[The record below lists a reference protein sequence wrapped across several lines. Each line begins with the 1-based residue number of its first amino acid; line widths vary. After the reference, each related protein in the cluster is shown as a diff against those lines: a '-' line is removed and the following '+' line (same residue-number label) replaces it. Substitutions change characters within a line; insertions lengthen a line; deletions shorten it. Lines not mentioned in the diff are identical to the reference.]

1 MDELKIIEGEYL
13 SDKIPDFGPGDL
25 VRVVTSIKRGDRD
38 RSQRFE
44 GVVMKI
50 RGSGAGK
57 TFTVRKV
64 TQGVGVEK
72 IFPLN
77 SPIIKSIEI
86 LKKGKV
92 RRAKLYYLREKE
104 GKAAKIKE
112 KK

>member
-1 MDELKIIEGEYL
+1 MDDIKVVEGEHL
-13 SDKIPDFGPGDL
+13 LDNIPEFGPGDL
-25 VRVVTSIKRGDRD
+25 VRVVTAVKRGDRE
-38 RSQRFE
+38 RTHRFE
-44 GVVMKI
+44 GVVIKI
-50 RGSGAGK
+50 RGSGTGK

-64 TQGVGVEK
+64 SQGVGVEK
-72 IFPLN
+72 VYPMN
-77 SPIIKSIEI
+77 SPVIKSINV

>member
-1 MDELKIIEGEYL
+1 MDEIKIVEGEHL
-13 SDKIPDFGPGDL
+13 LDKVPEFSPGDL
-25 VRVVTSIKRGDRD
+25 IRVVTGVKRGDRE
-38 RSQRFE
+38 RTQRFE
-44 GVVMKI
+44 GIVISV
-50 RGSGAGK
+50 RGSGTGK

-77 SPIIKSIEI
+77 SPIIKSIEV

-92 RRAKLYYLREKE
+92 RRAKLYYLRERE

>member
-1 MDELKIIEGEYL
+1 MDDLKIIEGDHLVDNLPEF
-13 SDKIPDFGPGDL
+13 KPGDS
-25 VRVVTSIKRGDRD
+25 VRVTTAVLRGGRD

-44 GVVMKI
+44 GIVIKI
-50 RGSGAGK
+50 KGSGTSK

-72 IFPLN
+72 IFPVN
-77 SPIIKSIEI
+77 SPRIKSIEI

>member
-1 MDELKIIEGEYL
+1 VDELKIIEGEHL
-13 SDKIPDFGPGDL
+13 TGKKLDFTPGDL
-25 VRVVTSIKRGDRD
+25 VRVNTSVKRGERE
-38 RSQRFE
+38 RVQHFE
-44 GVVMKI
+44 GTVIKV
-50 RGSGAGK
+50 RGSGTGK

-72 IFPLN
+72 IFPFN
-77 SPIIKSIEI
+77 SPILKSVEI

-112 KK
+112 EK

>member
-1 MDELKIIEGEYL
+1 VDELKIIEGEHL
-13 SDKIPDFGPGDL
+13 LGNITEFGPGDL
-25 VRVVTSIKRGDRD
+25 IRVVTSVKRGDRE

-44 GVVMKI
+44 GVVIKI
-50 RGSGAGK
+50 RGSGTSK

-77 SPIIKSIEI
+77 SPIIKSIEV

-104 GKAAKIKE
+104 GKEAKIKE

>member
-1 MDELKIIEGEYL
+1 MDELKIIVGEHL
-13 SDKIPDFGPGDL
+13 SDNVPEFGPGDSI
-25 VRVVTSIKRGDRD
+25 RVVTAVKRGDRE

-44 GVVMKI
+44 GVVIKI
-50 RGSGAGK
+50 RGSGTGK

-64 TQGVGVEK
+64 SQGVGVEK
-72 IFPLN
+72 IFPFN
-77 SPIIKSIEI
+77 SPIIKSIEV

>member
-1 MDELKIIEGEYL
+1 MDDIKIIEGEHL
-13 SDKIPDFGPGDL
+13 LDNIPEFGPGDL
-25 VRVVTSIKRGDRD
+25 IRVVTAIKRGDRE
-38 RSQRFE
+38 RTHRFE
-44 GVVMKI
+44 GVVIKI
-50 RGSGAGK
+50 RGSGTGK

-64 TQGVGVEK
+64 SQGVGVEK
-72 IFPLN
+72 VYPMN
-77 SPIIKSIEI
+77 SPIIKSINV

>member
-1 MDELKIIEGEYL
+1 MDELRMIEKEHL
-13 SDKIPDFGPGDL
+13 TNKVLDFAPGDL
-25 VRVVTSIKRGDRD
+25 VRVNILVKRGDRE
-38 RSQRFE
+38 RVQHFE
-44 GVVMKI
+44 GTVIKI
-50 RGSGAGK
+50 RGSGTGK

-72 IFPLN
+72 IFPFN
-77 SPIIKSIEI
+77 SPILKSVEI

-112 KK
+112 EK

>member
-1 MDELKIIEGEYL
+1 MDDLKIVEGNHLVENL
-13 SDKIPDFGPGDL
+13 PDFGPGDL
-25 VRVVTSIKRGDRD
+25 VRVTTSVLRGDRD
-38 RSQRFE
+38 RFQRFE
-44 GVVMKI
+44 GIVIKI
-50 RGSGAGK
+50 KGSGTSK

-64 TQGVGVEK
+64 SQGIGVEK
-72 IFPLN
+72 IFPVN
-77 SPIIKSIEI
+77 SPRIKSIEI

>member
-1 MDELKIIEGEYL
+1 MDEIKIVEGEHL
-13 SDKIPDFGPGDL
+13 LDKVPEFSPGDL
-25 VRVVTSIKRGDRD
+25 IRVVMGVKRGDRE
-38 RSQRFE
+38 RMQRFE
-44 GVVMKI
+44 GIVISI
-50 RGSGAGK
+50 RGSGTGK

-77 SPIIKSIEI
+77 SPIIKSIEV

-92 RRAKLYYLREKE
+92 RRAKLYYLRERE

>member
-1 MDELKIIEGEYL
+1 MDDIKIIEGEHL
-13 SDKIPDFGPGDL
+13 LDKVPDFGPGDL
-25 VRVVTSIKRGDRD
+25 IRVVTSVKRGDRE

-44 GVVMKI
+44 GIVIKI
-50 RGSGAGK
+50 RGSGTGK

-77 SPIIKSIEI
+77 SPIIKSIEV

>member
-1 MDELKIIEGEYL
+1 VDDLKIIEGNHLVDNLPE
-13 SDKIPDFGPGDL
+13 FGPGDS
-25 VRVVTSIKRGDRD
+25 VRVVTSVKRGDRD
-38 RSQRFE
+38 RLQRFE
-44 GVVMKI
+44 GIVIKI
-50 RGSGAGK
+50 KGSGTGK

-64 TQGVGVEK
+64 SQGIGVEK

-77 SPIIKSIEI
+77 SPRIKSIEI

>member
-1 MDELKIIEGEYL
+1 MDDIRIIEGEHL
-13 SDKIPDFGPGDL
+13 SDNIPEFGPGDL
-25 VRVVTSIKRGDRD
+25 VRVVTAIKRGDRE
-38 RSQRFE
+38 RTHRFE
-44 GVVMKI
+44 GIVIKI
-50 RGSGAGK
+50 RGSGTGK
-57 TFTVRKV
+57 TFTLRKV

-72 IFPLN
+72 VYPMN
-77 SPIIKSIEI
+77 SPIIKSISV

>member
-1 MDELKIIEGEYL
+1 VDELKIVEGEHSL
-13 SDKIPDFGPGDL
+13 KGRPEFGPGDL
-25 VRVVTSIKRGDRD
+25 IRIVTSVKRGDRE
-38 RSQRFE
+38 RMQRFE
-44 GVVMKI
+44 GIVIKI
-50 RGSGAGK
+50 RGSGTGK

-72 IFPLN
+72 IFPYN
-77 SPIIKSIEI
+77 SPIIKSIEVM
-86 LKKGKV
+86 KKGKV

>member
-1 MDELKIIEGEYL
+1 VDEIKIIEGEHL
-13 SDKIPDFGPGDL
+13 LDKMPEFGPGDL
-25 VRVVTSIKRGDRD
+25 IRVVTAVKRGERE
-38 RSQRFE
+38 RTHRFE
-44 GVVMKI
+44 GVVIKI

-72 IFPLN
+72 VYPFN
-77 SPIIKSIEI
+77 SPIIKSINV

-92 RRAKLYYLREKE
+92 RRAKLYYLRDKE

>member
-1 MDELKIIEGEYL
+1 MDDIRIIEGEHL
-13 SDKIPDFGPGDL
+13 SDNIPEFGPGDL
-25 VRVVTSIKRGDRD
+25 VRVVTAVKRGDRE
-38 RSQRFE
+38 RTHRFE

-50 RGSGAGK
+50 RGSGTGK
-57 TFTVRKV
+57 SFTVRKV

-72 IFPLN
+72 VYPFN
-77 SPIIKSIEI
+77 SPIIKSISV

>member
-1 MDELKIIEGEYL
+1 VDDLKIIEGNHLVDNLPE
-13 SDKIPDFGPGDL
+13 FGPGDL
-25 VRVVTSIKRGDRD
+25 IRVITSVKRGDRD
-38 RSQRFE
+38 RLQRFE
-44 GVVMKI
+44 GIVIKI
-50 RGSGAGK
+50 KGSGTGK

-64 TQGVGVEK
+64 SQGIGVEK
-72 IFPLN
+72 IFPFN
-77 SPIIKSIEI
+77 SPRIKLIEV